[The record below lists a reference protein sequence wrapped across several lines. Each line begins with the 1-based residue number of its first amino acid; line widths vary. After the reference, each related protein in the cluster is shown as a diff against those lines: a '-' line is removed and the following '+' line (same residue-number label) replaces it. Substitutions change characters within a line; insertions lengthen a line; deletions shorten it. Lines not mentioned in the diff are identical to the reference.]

1 MTSVKGR
8 EGETN
13 CLFITNERQNE
24 SMKRHFLSVAVVLG
38 LAGSMLCTSC
48 IGSFALTNKLLGW
61 NQQIG
66 NKFVNELVFFAFWII
81 PVYEVT
87 ALADVVVLN
96 SVEFW
101 SGRNPVTASTKVIDG
116 QDGKYLVESDSKGYT
131 ITSINDGSKVRLAFE
146 ENDNSWSVVTDEGS
160 YKFMTMVDD
169 NHVNM
174 ITPDGSFRQVELS
187 AQGLTAYRAAAAG
200 ALYASR

>member
-1 MTSVKGR
+1 MD
-8 EGETN
+8 GEVQ
-13 CLFITNERQNE
+13 LFINNKRET
-24 SMKRHFLSVAVVLG
+24 SMKRHYLSVAVALA

-61 NQQIG
+61 NRQIG
-66 NKFVNELVFFAFWII
+66 NKFLNELVFFAFWII

-101 SGRNPVTASTKVIDG
+101 SGSNPVTASTRVIEG
-116 QDGKYLVESDSKGYT
+116 QDGKYLVECDSKGYT
-131 ITSINDGSKVRLAFE
+131 ITSMNDGSKVRLAFE
-146 ENDNSWSVVTDEGS
+146 ESDNSWSVVTEGNS

-174 ITPDGSFRQVELS
+174 ISADGSMRPVELS
-187 AQGLTAYRAAAAG
+187 EQGLMAYRAEAAG
-200 ALYASR
+200 ALFAAR

>member
-1 MTSVKGR
+1 MD
-8 EGETN
+8 GEVQ
-13 CLFITNERQNE
+13 LFINNKRET
-24 SMKRHFLSVAVVLG
+24 SMKRHYLSVAVALA

-61 NQQIG
+61 NRQIG
-66 NKFVNELVFFAFWII
+66 NKFLNELVFFAFWII

-101 SGRNPVTASTKVIDG
+101 SGSNPVTASTRVIEG
-116 QDGKYLVESDSKGYT
+116 QDGKYLVECDSNGYT
-131 ITSINDGSKVRLAFE
+131 ITSMNDGSKVRLAFE
-146 ENDNSWSVVTDEGS
+146 ESDNSWSVVTEGNS

-174 ITPDGSFRQVELS
+174 ISADGSMRPVELS
-187 AQGLTAYRAAAAG
+187 EQGLMAYRAEAAG
-200 ALYASR
+200 ALLAAR

>member
-1 MTSVKGR
+1 
-8 EGETN
+8 
-13 CLFITNERQNE
+13 
-24 SMKRHFLSVAVVLG
+24 MKRHYLSVAIALA

-61 NQQIG
+61 NRQIG
-66 NKFVNELVFFAFWII
+66 NKFLNELVFFAFWII

-87 ALADVVVLN
+87 AVADVLVLN

-101 SGRNPVTASTKVIDG
+101 SGSNPVTASTSRVVEG

-131 ITSINDGSKVRLAFE
+131 ITSMNDGTAVRLAFE
-146 ENDNSWSVVTDEGS
+146 ETDNSWSVVTDNGS
-160 YKFMTMVDD
+160 YKFMTMIDD

-174 ITPDGSFRQVELS
+174 INPDGTFSPVELS
-187 AQGLTAYRAAAAG
+187 AQGLMAYRTQAAG
-200 ALYASR
+200 ALYAAR